1 MAIPSRQTS
10 IRFIVALLGAV
21 TALGLTGCG
30 NFFQCEGKP
39 SCPATSTGGGTGT
52 TSGDYAY
59 VSNSTSST
67 SSISV
72 FDVSTGAP
80 QALSTSPIPLGYE
93 PTAMAITPNNSFLF
107 ISSTVNTAVYTYSIG
122 SDGTLT
128 NVNGGSQPAVAVN
141 DSAMD
146 ISSDSKYL
154 YVLDFS
160 AAGTSLDEYSI
171 GSNGALSTVTA
182 GFLLP
187 LVGSTSGASI
197 KVAPTGDFLV
207 VTLGTAGDVIVPLTN
222 EVIDSITANPIT
234 FTTSTVGDFGVAIDG
249 NDQVYLSRTGLVAV
263 YQVAS
268 NGGSYKEITN
278 TAANSDTGAGNRA
291 ILVNGSNVYTANL
304 TANNLSGFSATTA
317 GILAPLTGSPYAG
330 PSTVGAIGVDSSG
343 KYLVAAGYGTAGVQV
358 YAIGSTGALTA
369 SSTTANNG
377 TSTSVPVVMA
387 VTPLQ

>member
-10 IRFIVALLGAV
+10 IRFIVALLGAA

-39 SCPATSTGGGTGT
+39 SCPASSSGGGTGT

-80 QALSTSPIPLGYE
+80 QALSSSPIPLGYE

-122 SDGTLT
+122 SSGTLS
-128 NVNGGSQPAVAVN
+128 NVNGTQVALPLN
-141 DSAMD
+141 ASAMD

-154 YVLDFS
+154 YLLNLS
-160 AAGTSLDEYSI
+160 ATGSSLDEYLI
-171 GSNGALSTVTA
+171 NSNGSLTSEVA
-182 GFLLP
+182 GFVLAP
-187 LVGSTSGASI
+187 VSTSGASI
-197 KVAPTGDFLV
+197 KVAPSGDFLV
-207 VTLGTAGDVIVPLTN
+207 VTFGQAGDVIVPLSNELIASTN
-222 EVIDSITANPIT
+222 VISITFNNA
-234 FTTSTVGDFGVAIDG
+234 TTGDYGVAIDA
-249 NDQVYLSRTGLVAV
+249 NDNIYFARTNLVAA
-263 YQVAS
+263 YNYSS
-268 NGGSYKEITN
+268 NGTLTEVTN
-278 TAANSDTGAGNRA
+278 TASGTGAGDRA
-291 ILVNGSNVYTANL
+291 ILVNGSNVYTGNL
-304 TANNLSGFSATTA
+304 TANNLSAFTATSAGVLTQV
-317 GILAPLTGSPYAG
+317 TGSPYAG
-330 PSTVGAIGVDSSG
+330 PTTVGAIGVDSSG
-343 KYLVAAGYGTAGVQV
+343 KYLVAAGYGTGGVQV

>member
-10 IRFIVALLGAV
+10 IRFIVALLGAA

-39 SCPATSTGGGTGT
+39 SCPASSSGGGTGT

-80 QALSTSPIPLGYE
+80 LALSNSPISLGYE

-107 ISSTVNTAVYTYSIG
+107 VSSTVNTAVYTYSIG
-122 SDGTLT
+122 STGTLS
-128 NVNGGSQPAVAVN
+128 NVNGTQAAVTLNA
-141 DSAMD
+141 SAMD
-146 ISSDSKYL
+146 ISPDSKYL

-160 AAGTSLDEYSI
+160 TVGTSLDQYSI
-171 GSNGALSTVTA
+171 GSNGALTAVTS
-182 GFLLP
+182 GFPLP
-187 LVGSTSGASI
+187 LIGTSGASI

-234 FTTSTVGDFGVAIDG
+234 FTTSTVGDFGVAIDE
-249 NDQVYLSRTGLVAV
+249 NDQVYFSRTGSVSV

-317 GILAPLTGSPYAG
+317 GILAQLTGSPYAG